1 MSDEKKPGADFDL
14 DDETL
19 AALADD
25 RDDAVAAIRRRL
37 EEGWSLD
44 GAILLHGTRE
54 LRNSRPAAITNPSG
68 GGFRRKSPGTVDH
81 PYPPP

>member
-54 LRNSRPAAITNPSG
+54 LRNSLARGDHESVW
-68 GGFRRKSPGTVDH
+68 RRLSQEVPRNR
-81 PYPPP
+81 